1 MGSVPIMDHQG
12 QIDSVCASF
21 HKVLDQLLNTAHN
34 VSNDPVFKVPD
45 SDEIPSLQEISRI
58 GESTPVEKVIQDA
71 FEVFDYRNRSNH
83 PRCMAFIPSPVS
95 PYAWLGHCISNAFNT
110 FAGSRLQGSGVAI
123 VEQTVIQFLAQQ
135 AGLPDTAGGVFVSG
149 GSMANLTALALAR
162 DRIIPSGKEQ
172 LGVAYLSDQ
181 THYSVA
187 KALKVLGFKKRQ
199 IHIVASND
207 NFEMNP
213 SALGEAIAVDRE
225 ANLIPFLVVGTSGT
239 TNTGSVD
246 PLAAISPIC
255 KREGLW
261 FHIDGAYGASAC
273 LSATRSE
280 SVQGLGLADSIS
292 WDAHKWLFQTYGCSL
307 VLVKEKKH
315 LVQNFANDGD
325 YLRDAVDDEE
335 IPNFWDYGIELT
347 RPARAMRLWFTLKV
361 LGVDKVKEMVDQGFF
376 LAERAEEELRKLD
389 DWKVT
394 SHASLAIV
402 TFRYSP
408 GGKSEEELDE
418 LNVAIQKRLLAD
430 NVAGILTTML
440 RGRVVLRMCSISPLL
455 TTEEMAGIVKS
466 IDQIAKELGK
476 DRTIDQ

>member
-1 MGSVPIMDHQG
+1 MDHQG
-12 QIDSVCASF
+12 QIDAVCTSMHA
-21 HKVLDQLLNTAHN
+21 VLDKLLNTAHN
-34 VSNDPVFKVPD
+34 VSDDPVFKVPEAT
-45 SDEIPSLQEISRI
+45 EIPSLREISQI
-58 GESTPVEKVIQDA
+58 GDSTPVEQVIQDA
-71 FEVFDYRNRSNH
+71 FRVFDYRNRSNH

-110 FAGSRLQGSGVAI
+110 FAGSRLQGPGVAI
-123 VEQTVIQFLAQQ
+123 IEQTIIRFLAHH

-162 DRIIPSGKEQ
+162 DRVLPSGKEQ

-187 KALKVLGFKKRQ
+187 KALKVLGFKQHQ
-199 IHIVASND
+199 IHIVVSNS
-207 NFEMNP
+207 NFEMDT
-213 SALGEAIAVDRE
+213 SALEAAITADR
-225 ANLIPFLVVGTSGT
+225 ASDRIPFLVVGTSGT

-246 PLAAISPIC
+246 PLAAISRIC
-255 KREGLW
+255 ERERLW

-280 SVQGLGLADSIS
+280 SVQGLGVADSIS

-315 LVQNFANDGD
+315 LVENFANDGD
-325 YLRDAVDDEE
+325 YLRDAIDDEE
-335 IPNFWDYGIELT
+335 IPNFWNYGIELT

-361 LGVDKVKEMVDQGFF
+361 LGVDTVRKMVDQGFF
-376 LAERAEEELRKLD
+376 LAERAEEELKKLD
-389 DWKVT
+389 NWKIT
-394 SHASLAIV
+394 SPASLAIV

-408 GGKSEEELDE
+408 PGKSEEELDA
-418 LNVAIQKRLLAD
+418 LNMAIQRRLLAD

-455 TTEEMAGIVKS
+455 TTDEMADIVKS
-466 IDQIAKELGK
+466 IDHIAKDIEK
-476 DRTIDQ
+476 TQT